1 MCHDI
6 FAQWFDL
13 AMQSVEEE
21 RKYDQLLANYFEI
34 QNLKKL
40 NLYFQAF
47 RTHLKLKND
56 KKYAREQVFEFANE
70 IYEKNLMKK
79 GM

>member
-1 MCHDI
+1 MKTIGHELRYLKDTDLSHDL

-40 NLYFQAF
+40 DLYFQAF
-47 RTHLKLKND
+47 RDHLKHKND
-56 KKYAREQVFEFANE
+56 KKYARE
-70 IYEKNLMKK
+70 
-79 GM
+79 